1 MSFSGIVLNGGT
13 SSRMGR
19 DKGEIIYQGKS
30 LLSVALDSLID
41 AEADEIFIVGGD
53 KPLHY
58 PNKPITLLKDLF
70 PNEGPLGG
78 VITGLRSAKNEI
90 AVILACDYLDTDG
103 ELVKECI
110 SFLGTNSMVFPVY
123 RSTNQFL
130 FSAIRTN
137 ILSILEEH
145 FANGVRSMHEAVALI
160 SCETYEPS
168 RPERLRSANTPSEL
182 NE

>member
-1 MSFSGIVLNGGT
+1 MPFSGIVLNGGT

-19 DKGEIIYQGKS
+19 DKGEIIYQGKT
-30 LLSVALDSLID
+30 LLSVALNSLID
-41 AEADEIFIVGGD
+41 AEADEIFVVGGD
-53 KPLHY
+53 KPRDY
-58 PNKPITLLKDLF
+58 PNKSITLLNDLF

-78 VITGLRSAKNEI
+78 VITGLRSVKNEI

-110 SFLGTNSMVFPVY
+110 SFIGNNSMVFPVY
-123 RSTNQFL
+123 KNSRQFL

-137 ILSILEEH
+137 VCSILEKH
-145 FANGVRSMHEAVALI
+145 FANGVRSMHQAVAHI

-168 RPERLRSANTPSEL
+168 RPEKLRSANTPYEL

>member
-1 MSFSGIVLNGGT
+1 MPFSGIVLNGGT

-19 DKGEIIYQGKS
+19 DKGEIIYQGKT
-30 LLSVALDSLID
+30 LLSVALNSLID
-41 AEADEIFIVGGD
+41 AEADEIFVVGGD
-53 KPLHY
+53 KPRDY
-58 PNKPITLLKDLF
+58 PNKSITLLNDLF

-110 SFLGTNSMVFPVY
+110 SFIGNNSMVFPVY
-123 RSTNQFL
+123 KNSRQFL

-137 ILSILEEH
+137 VCSILEKH
-145 FANGVRSMHEAVALI
+145 FANGVRSMHQAVAHI

-168 RPERLRSANTPSEL
+168 RPEKLRSANTPYEL